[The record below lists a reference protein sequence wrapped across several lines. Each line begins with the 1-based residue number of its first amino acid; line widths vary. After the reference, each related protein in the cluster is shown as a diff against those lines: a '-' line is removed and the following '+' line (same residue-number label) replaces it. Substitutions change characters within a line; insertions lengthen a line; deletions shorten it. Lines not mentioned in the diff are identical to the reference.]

1 MNPSPDQPLATTTC
15 IIGGGPAGIM
25 LGFLLARAGIQVTV
39 LEKHTDFFRD
49 FRGDTIHPSTLEL
62 LYELGLLEKFL
73 ALPHSQLN
81 HLSAFV
87 GGREFPIADFT
98 HLPTHAKFIALMPQ
112 WDFLNFLAAEAAHFP
127 TFTLRM
133 GWEATGLLQQNGITT
148 GVQANTPDG
157 PATIPAH
164 LTIGCDGR
172 HPISR
177 TAAHLP
183 LIDYGVPIDVLW
195 FRLARQPSD
204 PEYGLGYINYGR
216 LIVLINRNDYYQVG
230 YIVAKGT
237 FPEIQHAGLEAFHQ
251 SIERIV
257 PFLSDRTSEID
268 TWDKVKLLTVEVN
281 RLQQWSSPGL
291 LCIGDAAHAM
301 SPVGGIGINIALQD
315 AVATANI
322 LTESLLSRRRHPPR
336 PRPRP
341 ALPRARRPQHPAR
354 PGLRP
359 PHPQPSPNQPR
370 PSKTPTP
377 LKAPNRH
384 PRLPTT
390 PRPLRRPRPTTPTHQ
405 NPQRGYP
412 TEIKPAERA
421 LPAEIELSSR
431 PKRSVVERPAGCPPP
446 VDATAT
452 MDRK

>member
-1 MNPSPDQPLATTTC
+1 MSPAQQQSLATTIC

-62 LYELGLLEKFL
+62 LHELGLLEKFL

-133 GWEATGLLQQNGITT
+133 GWEATALIQQNGITT

-195 FRLARQPSD
+195 FRLPRQPSD
-204 PEYGLGYINYGR
+204 PEYGLGFVNYGR
-216 LIVLINRNDYYQVG
+216 LIVLINRNDYYQIG

-237 FPEIQHAGLEAFHQ
+237 FPEIQSAGLEAFHQ
-251 SIERIV
+251 SITRIV
-257 PFLSDRTSEID
+257 PFLANRTAEIAAEIN

-322 LTESLLSRRRHPPR
+322 LTESLLANAATPHDLARVQHYRERAVHNTQRVQVFAHRILNRVLRNPGPVKPPLLLKLLTAI
-336 PRPRP
+336 PGFQQLP
-341 ALPRARRPQHPAR
+341 ARFVGLGLQPQHIQTPSVAITEE
-354 PGLRP
+354 LR
-359 PHPQPSPNQPR
+359 
-370 PSKTPTP
+370 
-377 LKAPNRH
+377 
-384 PRLPTT
+384 
-390 PRPLRRPRPTTPTHQ
+390 
-405 NPQRGYP
+405 
-412 TEIKPAERA
+412 IRA
-421 LPAEIELSSR
+421 
-431 PKRSVVERPAGCPPP
+431 
-446 VDATAT
+446 
-452 MDRK
+452 